1 MTNNTDLILPRTA
14 QRLPADV
21 LLPGQEADV
30 GSMMLEYEREQ
41 AKRVRRQVLPCDRT
55 YVRRQVNDD
64 AIILLN
70 EMRKAGPCTAKY
82 LAEKLTISTHK
93 SANLIK
99 SLTSANLAEKICLTV
114 RGHVQKG
121 SSKYRTGARE
131 RNDCW
136 VYQAVAQ

>member
-14 QRLPADV
+14 QRLPVDV
-21 LLPGQEADV
+21 LLPGAEAKL
-30 GSMMLEYEREQ
+30 GKAMLEYEREQ

-82 LAEKLTISTHK
+82 LAERMSISTHK

-99 SLTSANLAEKICLTV
+99 SLTSANLAEKICMTV

-121 SSKYRTGARE
+121 STKYRTGARE

>member
-21 LLPGQEADV
+21 LLPGQEADA
-30 GSMMLEYEREQ
+30 GAMMLEYEREQ
-41 AKRVRRQVLPCDRT
+41 AKRVRRQVLPC
-55 YVRRQVNDD
+55 
-64 AIILLN
+64 
-70 EMRKAGPCTAKY
+70 AGPCTAKY
-82 LAEKLTISTHK
+82 LAERMSISTHK

-121 SSKYRTGARE
+121 STKYRTGARE

>member
-1 MTNNTDLILPRTA
+1 MTTSTDLILSRTA
-14 QRLPADV
+14 QRLPVDV
-21 LLPGQEADV
+21 LLPGQEAAL
-30 GSMMLEYEREQ
+30 GKAMLEYEREQ
-41 AKRVRRQVLPCDRT
+41 AKQVRRQVLPADRT

-82 LAEKLTISTHK
+82 LAEVMSISTHK

-99 SLTSANLAEKICLTV
+99 SLTVAGLAEKVCITRRSVVQEDNPPYLT
-114 RGHVQKG
+114 GH
-121 SSKYRTGARE
+121 RE

-136 VYQAVAQ
+136 VYKAWEQ